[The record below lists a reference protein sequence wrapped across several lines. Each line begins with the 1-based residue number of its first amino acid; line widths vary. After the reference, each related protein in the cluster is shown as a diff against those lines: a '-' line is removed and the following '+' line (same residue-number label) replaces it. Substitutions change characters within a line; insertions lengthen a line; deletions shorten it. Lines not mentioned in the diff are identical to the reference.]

1 MKTPRESFQVS
12 GKSDAWKKV
21 VSSVPEFETAC
32 DYALLQL
39 RSEMSPNILPGGPTD
54 VMLGFDANAQMT
66 GAARVLEIL
75 RTIHE
80 PIKPPITPKRDT
92 LNYGN

>member
-1 MKTPRESFQVS
+1 MPTPKESFILS
-12 GKSDAWKKV
+12 GKAQAFKQFV
-21 VSSVPEFETAC
+21 ATVEFDVAC

-39 RSEMSPNILPGGPTD
+39 LSEQRQNILPGQPADPYVG
-54 VMLGFDANAQMT
+54 LDANAQMK

-80 PIKPPITPKRDT
+80 PEKPPAQEKRPT
-92 LNYGN
+92 LKY